1 MAEFDVEQA
10 IARLDRIQ
18 RLTDSL
24 AKARGDF
31 AEQQDL
37 AERIRR
43 ELDTAREALAPFITN
58 KLPI

>member
-1 MAEFDVEQA
+1 MVAPRDTEQFL
-10 IARLDRIQ
+10 ARLDRIQ
-18 RLTDSL
+18 DLADQL

-43 ELDTAREALAPFITN
+43 EIDAAKRSLSPLGSA
-58 KLPI
+58 